1 MLRFFLLFLSCLII
15 AGASAQPI
23 QKMSITELDEYIS
36 KSERPL
42 IVNFWATFCK
52 PCVEEIPYFL
62 SLINDRYDG
71 KVDLVLVSLDP
82 KEFYPRKITS
92 FADNKKFTAPII
104 WLNETNADYFCPKI
118 NVKWSGAI
126 PATLMINNKKG
137 LKKFYEQQLTPLQ
150 FEREVKNL
158 ISI

>member
-1 MLRFFLLFLSCLII
+1 MSKILLLAFSLLVIT
-15 AGASAQPI
+15 GVSAQEI
-23 QKMSITELDEYIS
+23 KKMNITELDEYIS
-36 KSERPL
+36 KSEKPL

-62 SLINDRYDG
+62 SFLNNRYNG
-71 KVDLVLVSLDP
+71 QVDLVLVSLDP
-82 KEFYPRKITS
+82 KEYYPRKITS
-92 FADNKKFTAPII
+92 VADDKKFTAPII

-158 ISI
+158 VDA